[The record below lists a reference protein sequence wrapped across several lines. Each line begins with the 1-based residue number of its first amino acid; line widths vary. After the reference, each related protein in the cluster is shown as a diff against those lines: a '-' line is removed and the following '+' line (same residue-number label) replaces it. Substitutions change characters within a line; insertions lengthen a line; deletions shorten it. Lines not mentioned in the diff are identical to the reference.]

1 MNENIEKMQKN
12 ICLWAVIIFL
22 LSNIVGVLA
31 IPSQQD
37 LFPSTS
43 KKILESHLN
52 GLLGCFWLL
61 GIAFTFRWINLSAKS
76 AGMLVGNAK
85 IAACALLALPLISAF
100 NTGVS
105 AIVFFS
111 IFIVLVVVPTIF
123 SGILW
128 IRGLSGN

>member
-1 MNENIEKMQKN
+1 MYENSEKMQKN

-22 LSNIVGVLA
+22 LSNIVGILA

-37 LFPSTS
+37 LIPSTS
-43 KKILESHLN
+43 EKILESHLN

-76 AGMLVGNAK
+76 AVMLVGNAK

-105 AIVFFS
+105 AIIFFS
-111 IFIVLVVVPTIF
+111 IFIVLVVVPTII

-128 IRGLSGN
+128 IKGLSGN